1 LNILSTTVLELLQ
14 SAELTATIRLSNQL
28 ELPIEWTPEQQQGC
42 VALYHCI
49 VAGNQRMNLTK
60 IVSWQEF
67 LTRHVLE
74 SLLFAA
80 YLPQQ
85 ATVVDVGTGGG
96 FPTLPLLV
104 FRSDLTV
111 VAIESVKKKARF
123 VQETAEALG
132 AGKRLKMLAERC
144 EIIGQDK
151 QHRQQYHWVISRAV
165 ANLTTLSEYCLPLLK
180 PELGTLLAMK
190 GPSWPDEYEK
200 AETAIELLGGA
211 FEGCLDWEE
220 VPELAHCYLLKITK
234 EERTPKQYPRLAGSP
249 LKQPLGWIFPHGIQ
263 FTNH

>member
-1 LNILSTTVLELLQ
+1 MPDLLQ
-14 SAELTATIRLSNQL
+14 SAELATTITLSKQL
-28 ELPIEWTPEQQQGC
+28 ELPIEWTLEQQQAC
-42 VALYHCI
+42 VELYQLI
-49 VAGNQRMNLTK
+49 LAGNQRMNLTK
-60 IVSWQEF
+60 LTSWQDF
-67 LTRHVLE
+67 LTRHILE

-96 FPTLPLLV
+96 FPTLPLLI
-104 FRSDLTV
+104 FRPDLNLIAV
-111 VAIESVKKKARF
+111 ESVKKKAVF
-123 VQETAEALG
+123 VQETAEILG

-151 QHRQQYHWVISRAV
+151 QHRQQYQWVISRAV

-190 GPSWPDEYEK
+190 GPSWPDAYEK
-200 AETAIELLGGA
+200 AAAAIELLGGA

-220 VPELAHCYLLKITK
+220 IPALAHCYLLKITK

-249 LKQPLGWIFPHGIQ
+249 LKQPLGW
-263 FTNH
+263 

>member
-1 LNILSTTVLELLQ
+1 LNTLSASVLELLQ
-14 SAELTATIRLSNQL
+14 SAELAATIKLSKQL
-28 ELPIEWTPEQQQGC
+28 ELPIDWTPEQQQGC
-42 VALYHCI
+42 IDLYQL
-49 VAGNQRMNLTK
+49 VLAGNQRMNLTK

-67 LTRHVLE
+67 LTRHILE
-74 SLLFAA
+74 SLLFSA

-104 FRSDLTV
+104 FRPDLKL
-111 VAIESVKKKARF
+111 VAIESVKKKALF

-132 AGKRLKMLAERC
+132 TGKRLKMLAERC

-151 QHRQQYHWVISRAV
+151 QHRQQYQWVISRAV

-200 AETAIELLGGA
+200 AEEAIELLGGA

-220 VPELAHCYLLKITK
+220 IPALAHCYLLKITK
-234 EERTPKQYPRLAGSP
+234 EERTPKYYPRMAGSP
-249 LKQPLGWIFPHGIQ
+249 LKQPLGW
-263 FTNH
+263 